1 MKDFIKDLIIAVLV
15 AIVLIQFIKPV
26 IVRESSMENSF
37 IEKDYLIVSK
47 QSYSFGEVKRG
58 DVVVFKSE
66 LLDEK
71 GNEKLL
77 IKRVIGMPGEHIQVT
92 DGMVYVDGVEL
103 KEDYIKDG
111 YTTGE
116 VDVVIPE
123 DQYFCMGDNRVVSID
138 SRDPS
143 VGCVEEHK
151 MVGKVV
157 LRCYPFSKFG
167 KVEAPDY
174 NI

>member
-15 AIVLIQFIKPV
+15 AVVLIQFIKPV
-26 IVRESSMENSF
+26 IVRESSMENNF
-37 IEKDYLIVSK
+37 IEGDYLIVSK

-77 IKRVIGMPGEHIQVT
+77 IKRVIGLPGENVQVT
-92 DGMVYVDGVEL
+92 DGKVYIDGIEIE
-103 KEDYIKDG
+103 EDYIKDG
-111 YTTGE
+111 TTNGE
-116 VDVVIPE
+116 VDVTVPE
-123 DQYFCMGDNRVVSID
+123 DEYFCMGDNRLVSID
-138 SRDPS
+138 SRDES
-143 VGCVEEHK
+143 VGCVPAHELL
-151 MVGKVV
+151 GKVV
-157 LRCYPFSKFG
+157 LRAFPFKKFG
-167 KVEAPDY
+167 RIESPDY